1 MSTFLQNTQK
11 LIDEATKIAGVSDA
25 MKNSLE
31 TPEKGLEFKIP
42 VKMDNGLEQN
52 FQAWRGQHNSALGP
66 YKGGIRFHPDSNL
79 DEVSALASLMTW
91 KTSLAGIP
99 YGGGKGAIKVDPK
112 KLSKRELEELSR
124 GYVRGLWQNI
134 GPQKDIPAP
143 DVNTNSEIM
152 DWMTDEYTKLSGK
165 SGLATFTGKSVE
177 KGGSRGREIATGFG
191 GFVILREYLN
201 LNPNAYNLKPSVAIQ
216 GFGNVGSNIAKLLY
230 ENDFKIIAISDS
242 KGALYEKE
250 GIDISKVIDIKEK
263 TGIIQRNLCYGIADH
278 NNEPCKQLTN
288 EELLELPVDILIPA
302 ALESVITEKNADK
315 IQAKVILELANGP
328 ITAEADAILSKKEI
342 EVIPDI
348 LANAGGVVGS
358 YFEWMQNLK
367 GESWGEGEVLE
378 KIDDQLVAAFQ
389 EVVKT
394 KGKYPNISW
403 RMASFVRAIER
414 VADAT
419 RDGG

>member
-52 FQAWRGQHNSALGP
+52 FQAWRVQHNSALGP
-66 YKGGIRFHPDSNL
+66 YKGGLRFHPDSNL